1 MIKHIV
7 FLKLSEAGH
16 AQKDLIVQKLE
27 NLKNDIDFILALEV
41 GVNFA
46 NEERAFDIALTVI
59 LSNREDLH
67 RYAIHDKHTPVIEF
81 LKSLGTQSK
90 VVDYEVNKVSSN
102 DSGFAHAHITKEA
115 NVYFDGNVTSRTVID
130 SSGVRKTL
138 GIMMPGS
145 YKFDTVAAEHME
157 IISGEVEI
165 LLEQDSNWETIKGG
179 EYFEVPANSVFD
191 IKVKTI
197 TDYCCTYI

>member
-7 FLKLSEAGH
+7 FLKLSEAGN
-16 AQKDLIVQKLE
+16 AQKDIIVQKLE

-46 NEERAFDIALTVI
+46 NEDRAYDIALTVI
-59 LSNREDLH
+59 LSSREDLH
-67 RYAIHDKHTPVIEF
+67 RYAIHEKHTPVIEF

-115 NVYFDGNVTSRTVID
+115 NVYFEGNVTSRTVID
-130 SSGVRKTL
+130 SNGVRKTL

-145 YKFDTVAAEHME
+145 YKFDTAAAEHME

-191 IKVKTI
+191 IKVKKI